1 MAQASAPSQRRRP
14 PRFLFR
20 FINPLFKLILCS
32 LLHRLFSKR
41 LMLLSFTGRRTGKR
55 YTIVVGYADV
65 GEALLLGTESAWKN
79 NLRGGAPVRVRL
91 RGRERPGT
99 ADVISD
105 EAGMTESYGR
115 MIAASPGYGRA
126 IGVSLL
132 PGGRPDPEDVA
143 RARREGHVVVRIQ
156 LGP

>member
-1 MAQASAPSQRRRP
+1 MTCRGRQGSHAAPTPAPIRDQEHRYEVPQVAQASAPSQRRRP

-20 FINPLFKLILCS
+20 FINPLFKLILRS
-32 LLHRLFSKR
+32 PLHRLFSKR

-65 GEALLLGTESAWKN
+65 GEALLLRTESAWKN

-105 EAGMTESYGR
+105 
-115 MIAASPGYGRA
+115 
-126 IGVSLL
+126 
-132 PGGRPDPEDVA
+132 
-143 RARREGHVVVRIQ
+143 
-156 LGP
+156 